1 MEETGQLVNSVPIA
15 QTAAV
20 GQQAAA
26 STSDV
31 YYLVDCIYV
40 DTKRTEKPFKAI
52 VWFPVFDKENLNR
65 SFKYQ
70 QLAYAERFAPTEDHW
85 EGYMFGISL
94 QMHPIDFQM
103 GFLSSERRK
112 RLTGFSEVPKFGST
126 PVLSNKPLDTKT
138 FFRFGIAKIW
148 RKHQRLKTF
157 PIVGAAAVSSPDT
170 NTTTNPPEVYQ
181 VYQGNDIEYKVGNDL
196 QITLKYICTKG
207 DGPVRGTT

>member
-40 DTKRTEKPFKAI
+40 DTKKPEKPFKAI
-52 VWFPVFDKENLNR
+52 VWFPEFDKENLNR

-70 QLAYAERFAPTEDHW
+70 KAAYAERFAPKDDHW
-85 EGYMFGISL
+85 EGYMF
-94 QMHPIDFQM
+94 
-103 GFLSSERRK
+103 
-112 RLTGFSEVPKFGST
+112 EVPKFGST
-126 PVLSNKPLDTKT
+126 PVLSNQPLDTKT

-148 RKHQRLKTF
+148 RRNQRLKTF

-181 VYQGNDIEYKVGNDL
+181 VYQGNDIQYKVGNDL

-207 DGPVRGTT
+207 DGPVKGTT